1 MLNWAARYYPI
12 VRILKT
18 HGLFHDGSLLEIG
31 SGSVGIGRFRK
42 VPFVGCDITFPLPPE
57 WPMTPVTASAA
68 QLPMK
73 DNEFDVVVASDVLEH
88 VPPEFREAVVN
99 ESLRVARK
107 LVIFG
112 FPCGQLAWQ
121 SDQALFKAYLHAKR
135 APPEWLAEHM
145 DAPFPGPEI
154 LQQVDGW
161 EVQQTGNENIRFH
174 SWLMER
180 EMMSG
185 RFVRASSIAM
195 RMTPLLL
202 EALLRQADRSPCYR
216 QIFVLSRRDKN

>member
-12 VRILKT
+12 VRTLKA
-18 HGLFHDGSLLEIG
+18 HGLFHQGSLLEIG

-42 VPFVGCDITFPLPPE
+42 VPFVGCDLSFSVPPVL
-57 WPMTPVTASAA
+57 PMTPVAASAA

-88 VPPEFREAVVN
+88 VPPDLRRTVVA

-112 FPCGQLAWQ
+112 FPSGQTAWEA
-121 SDQALFKAYLHAKR
+121 DKALYNVYVNAKR
-135 APPEWLAEHM
+135 EPPPWLAEHM
-145 DAPFPGPEI
+145 DAPFPGAE
-154 LQQVDGW
+154 LFQEVNGW
-161 EVQQTGNENIRFH
+161 EMQRVGNENIRFH

-180 EMMSG
+180 EMSY
-185 RFVRASSIAM
+185 RFVRASMAAM
-195 RMTPLLL
+195 RVAPFLL
-202 EALLRQADRSPCYR
+202 EFLLRKVDHPPCYR
-216 QIFVLSRRDKN
+216 QIFVFSKPRHT